1 MKKKK
6 LIRITT
12 ADISLN
18 SLIKG
23 QLRFLNQYFDVVAL
37 SNDTGKLKAVGE
49 REGVRVIEVP
59 MHREISLKSDIL
71 CLWKLYGIFK
81 KEKPDIIHA
90 NTPKGSL
97 LAMVAGWLAGV
108 KHRLYTVT
116 GLRYQGASGLLRIIL
131 MNMERISCF
140 FATKVIPE
148 GNGVKK
154 ALLHDHITG
163 KSLEVILNGNINGID
178 VEYFDPSIYTIDQ
191 RTVKYTG
198 GRDQIRQ
205 DLGFSDKDFVFILIA
220 RMVRD
225 KGINELAEVMRRLVG
240 LAADL
245 PRQPKL
251 LIVGEKEVQSGGHI
265 TMDAQRFLSDSAA
278 VFYAGHQKDVRPYLI
293 AADALVFPSY
303 REGFPNVPM
312 EAGAMELPCIVTN
325 INGCNEIII
334 DGENGVIIPAPLDC
348 DGHLIQFASDDP
360 QADDF
365 SSPTAKALYQSM
377 CDFIKNADNTN
388 RIAANSRRLIQERY
402 EQRDVWEA
410 LRQMY
415 AEL

>member
-71 CLWKLYGIFK
+71 CLWKLYGVFK

-116 GLRYQGASGLLRIIL
+116 GLRYQGASGLFRIIL

-148 GNGVKK
+148 GNGVKE
-154 ALLHDHITG
+154 ALHHDYITG
-163 KSLEVILNGNINGID
+163 KPLRVILNGNINGID
-178 VEYFDPSIYTIDQ
+178 VEYFDPSIYTLDQ
-191 RTVKYTG
+191 RTDKYTG
-198 GRDQIRQ
+198 SREQIRQ
-205 DLGFSDKDFVFILIA
+205 DLGFSDKDFVFIFIG
-220 RMVRD
+220 RIVKD
-225 KGINELAEVMRRLVG
+225 KGMNELANSLRRLPKSFPNV
-240 LAADL
+240 
-245 PRQPKL
+245 KL
-251 LIVGEKEVQSGGHI
+251 LLVGPFESKLDPLYEGNEDFFKGSPNVCYVGVQN
-265 TMDAQRFLSDSAA
+265 
-278 VFYAGHQKDVRPYLI
+278 DVRPFLF
-293 AADALVFPSY
+293 ASDALVFPSY
-303 REGFPNVPM
+303 REGFPNVVLQ
-312 EAGAMELPCIVTN
+312 AGAMGLPAIVTN
-325 INGCNEIII
+325 INGCNEIIV
-334 DGENGVIIPAPLDC
+334 DGCNGKIIPSKDER
-348 DGHLIQFASDDP
+348 
-360 QADDF
+360 
-365 SSPTAKALYQSM
+365 ALHEMMAY
-377 CDFIKNADNTN
+377 FIENKNEVKKMADNA
-388 RIAANSRRLIQERY
+388 RSMIIQRY
-402 EQRDVWEA
+402 EQKTVWKA
-410 LRQMY
+410 ILDMY
-415 AEL
+415 QHLDK

>member
-23 QLRFLNQYFDVVAL
+23 QLRFLNQHFEVVAL

-49 REGVRVIEVP
+49 REEVRVIEVP
-59 MHREISLKSDIL
+59 MHREISLKSDIS
-71 CLWKLYGIFK
+71 CLWKLYSIFK

-131 MNMERISCF
+131 MNMERISCL

-148 GNGVKK
+148 GNGVKE
-154 ALLHDHITG
+154 ALYHDHITD
-163 KSLEVILNGNINGID
+163 KPLKVILHGNINGID

-205 DLGFSDKDFVFILIA
+205 DLGFSDKDFVFIFIG
-220 RMVRD
+220 RIVKD
-225 KGINELAEVMRRLVG
+225 KGMNELATCLRRLAPLYPHV
-240 LAADL
+240 
-245 PRQPKL
+245 KL
-251 LIVGEKEVQSGGHI
+251 LLVGRFENKLDPLQEGNEGFYQSSPKVKYIGY
-265 TMDAQRFLSDSAA
+265 QS
-278 VFYAGHQKDVRPYLI
+278 DVRPFLL
-293 AADALVFPSY
+293 ASDALVFPSY
-303 REGFPNVPM
+303 REGFPNVVLQ
-312 EAGAMELPCIVTN
+312 AGAMGLPAIVTN
-325 INGCNEIII
+325 INGCNEIIV
-334 DGENGVIIPAPLDC
+334 DGCNGKIIPSKDER
-348 DGHLIQFASDDP
+348 
-360 QADDF
+360 
-365 SSPTAKALYQSM
+365 ALHEMMVY
-377 CDFIKNADNTN
+377 FVENKNEVQRMADNA
-388 RIAANSRRLIQERY
+388 RSMIIQRY
-402 EQRDVWEA
+402 EQKAVWEA
-410 LRQMY
+410 ILDMY
-415 AEL
+415 QHLDN

>member
-97 LAMVAGWLAGV
+97 LAMVAGWVAGV

-154 ALLHDHITG
+154 TLLHDHITG

-178 VEYFDPSIYTIDQ
+178 VEYFAPSIYTTDQ
-191 RTVKYTG
+191 RMVKYTG
-198 GRDQIRQ
+198 SRDQIRQ
-205 DLGFSDKDFVFILIA
+205 DLGFNDKDFVFIFIG
-220 RMVRD
+220 RIVKD
-225 KGINELAEVMRRLVG
+225 KGMNELANCLRRLPKTFPDV
-240 LAADL
+240 
-245 PRQPKL
+245 KL
-251 LIVGEKEVQSGGHI
+251 LLVGPCESKLDPLHEGNEEFFKTSPNVCYVGVQH
-265 TMDAQRFLSDSAA
+265 
-278 VFYAGHQKDVRPYLI
+278 DVRPFLL
-293 AADALVFPSY
+293 ASDALVFPSY
-303 REGFPNVPM
+303 REGFPNVVLQ
-312 EAGAMELPCIVTN
+312 AGAMGLPAIVSN
-325 INGCNEIII
+325 INGCNEIIV
-334 DGENGVIIPAPLDC
+334 DGCNGKIIPSRDENALHEMMIYFIENKNEVKKMTDNARSMI
-348 DGHLIQFASDDP
+348 IQ
-360 QADDF
+360 
-365 SSPTAKALYQSM
+365 
-377 CDFIKNADNTN
+377 
-388 RIAANSRRLIQERY
+388 RY
-402 EQRDVWEA
+402 EQKTVWKA
-410 LRQMY
+410 ILDMY
-415 AEL
+415 QHLDK

>member
-23 QLRFLNQYFDVVAL
+23 QLRFLNQHFEVVAL

-49 REGVRVIEVP
+49 REEVRVIEVP
-59 MHREISLKSDIL
+59 MHREISLKSDIS

-148 GNGVKK
+148 GNGVKE
-154 ALLHDHITG
+154 ALYHDHITD
-163 KSLEVILNGNINGID
+163 KSLKVILHGNINGID
-178 VEYFDPSIYTIDQ
+178 VEYFDPSIYANDQ
-191 RTVKYTG
+191 RSDKYTG
-198 GRDQIRQ
+198 SKEQIRQ
-205 DLGFSDKDFVFILIA
+205 DLGFSDEDFVFIFIG
-220 RMVRD
+220 RIVKD
-225 KGINELAEVMRRLVG
+225 KGMNELANSLRRLSKIFPDV
-240 LAADL
+240 
-245 PRQPKL
+245 KL
-251 LIVGEKEVQSGGHI
+251 LLVGPFESKLDPLHEGNEEFFKTSPKVCYVGVQH
-265 TMDAQRFLSDSAA
+265 
-278 VFYAGHQKDVRPYLI
+278 DVRPFLL
-293 AADALVFPSY
+293 ASDALVFPSY
-303 REGFPNVPM
+303 REGFPNVVLQ
-312 EAGAMELPCIVTN
+312 AGAMGLPAIVTN
-325 INGCNEIII
+325 INGCNEIIV
-334 DGENGVIIPAPLDC
+334 DGCNGKIIPSKDER
-348 DGHLIQFASDDP
+348 
-360 QADDF
+360 
-365 SSPTAKALYQSM
+365 ALHEMMVY
-377 CDFIKNADNTN
+377 FVENKNEVQRMADNA
-388 RIAANSRRLIQERY
+388 RSMIIQRY
-402 EQRDVWEA
+402 EQKAVWEA
-410 LRQMY
+410 ILDMY
-415 AEL
+415 QHLDNQ

>member
-37 SNDTGKLKAVGE
+37 SNDTGKLKAVGD

-163 KSLEVILNGNINGID
+163 KPLEVILNGNINGID

-198 GRDQIRQ
+198 SRDQIRQ
-205 DLGFSDKDFVFILIA
+205 DLGFSDKDFVFIFIG
-220 RMVRD
+220 RIVKD
-225 KGINELAEVMRRLVG
+225 KGMNELATCLRRLAPLYSHV
-240 LAADL
+240 
-245 PRQPKL
+245 KL
-251 LIVGEKEVQSGGHI
+251 LLVGRFESKLDPLKEGNEGFYQSSPKVKYIGY
-265 TMDAQRFLSDSAA
+265 QP
-278 VFYAGHQKDVRPYLI
+278 DVRPFLF
-293 AADALVFPSY
+293 ASDALVFPSY
-303 REGFPNVPM
+303 REGFPNVVLQ
-312 EAGAMELPCIVTN
+312 AGAMGLPSIVTN
-325 INGCNEIII
+325 INGCNEIIV
-334 DGENGVIIPAPLDC
+334 DGCNGKIIPSKDER
-348 DGHLIQFASDDP
+348 
-360 QADDF
+360 
-365 SSPTAKALYQSM
+365 ALHEMMAY
-377 CDFIKNADNTN
+377 FIENKNEVKKMADNA
-388 RIAANSRRLIQERY
+388 RSMIIQRY
-402 EQRDVWEA
+402 EQKTVWKA
-410 LRQMY
+410 ILDMY
-415 AEL
+415 QHLDK

>member
-59 MHREISLKSDIL
+59 MHREISLKLDIL

-178 VEYFDPSIYTIDQ
+178 VEYFDASIYTIDQ

-198 GRDQIRQ
+198 SRDQIRQ
-205 DLGFSDKDFVFILIA
+205 DLGFSDKDFVFIFIG
-220 RMVRD
+220 RIVKD
-225 KGINELAEVMRRLVG
+225 KGMNELATCLRRLAPLYPHV
-240 LAADL
+240 
-245 PRQPKL
+245 KL
-251 LIVGEKEVQSGGHI
+251 LLVGKFESKLDPLKEGNEGFYQSSPKVKYIGY
-265 TMDAQRFLSDSAA
+265 QP
-278 VFYAGHQKDVRPYLI
+278 DVRPFLF
-293 AADALVFPSY
+293 ASDALVFPSY
-303 REGFPNVPM
+303 REGFPNVVLQ
-312 EAGAMELPCIVTN
+312 AGAMGLPSIVTN
-325 INGCNEIII
+325 INGCNEIIV
-334 DGENGVIIPAPLDC
+334 DGCNGKIIPSKDER
-348 DGHLIQFASDDP
+348 
-360 QADDF
+360 
-365 SSPTAKALYQSM
+365 ALHEMMAY
-377 CDFIKNADNTN
+377 FIENKNEVKKMADNA
-388 RIAANSRRLIQERY
+388 RSMIIQRY
-402 EQRDVWEA
+402 EQKTVWKA
-410 LRQMY
+410 ILDMY
-415 AEL
+415 QHLNK

>member
-163 KSLEVILNGNINGID
+163 KSLEVVLNGNINGID

-191 RTVKYTG
+191 RMVKYTG
-198 GRDQIRQ
+198 SRDQIRQ
-205 DLGFSDKDFVFILIA
+205 DLGFNDKDFVFIFIG
-220 RMVRD
+220 RIVKD
-225 KGINELAEVMRRLVG
+225 KGMNELANCLRRLPKTFPDV
-240 LAADL
+240 
-245 PRQPKL
+245 KL
-251 LIVGEKEVQSGGHI
+251 LLVGPCESKLDPLHEGNEEFFKTSPNVCYVGVQ
-265 TMDAQRFLSDSAA
+265 
-278 VFYAGHQKDVRPYLI
+278 YDVRPFLL
-293 AADALVFPSY
+293 ASDALVFPSY
-303 REGFPNVPM
+303 REGFPNVVLQ
-312 EAGAMELPCIVTN
+312 AGAMGLPAIVTN
-325 INGCNEIII
+325 INGCNEIIV
-334 DGENGVIIPAPLDC
+334 DGCNGKIIPSRDENALHEMMIYFIENKNEVKKMTDNARSMI
-348 DGHLIQFASDDP
+348 IQ
-360 QADDF
+360 
-365 SSPTAKALYQSM
+365 
-377 CDFIKNADNTN
+377 
-388 RIAANSRRLIQERY
+388 RY
-402 EQRDVWEA
+402 EQKAVWEA
-410 LRQMY
+410 ILEMY
-415 AEL
+415 QHLDK